1 MIFWRPL
8 VIVVVEHRQFRTI
21 SGIVHHHQTA
31 FIPAGVQSGGDVET
45 SMPVW
50 WCLLAVFTDQI

>member
-21 SGIVHHHQTA
+21 SGIVHHHQTT
-31 FIPAGVQSGGDVET
+31 FIPAGVQSSGDVET